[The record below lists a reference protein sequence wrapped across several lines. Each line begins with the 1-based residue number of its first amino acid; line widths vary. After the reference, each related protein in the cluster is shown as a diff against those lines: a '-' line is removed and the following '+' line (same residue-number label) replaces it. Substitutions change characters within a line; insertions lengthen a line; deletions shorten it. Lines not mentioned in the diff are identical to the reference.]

1 MRGVLAWPNPGRP
14 VETDTLFQAASLT
27 KPVSAIIAAAAAEA
41 RLIDLEADV
50 AGMLSSW
57 QLPPT
62 PNAGPITPRMLFA
75 HRAGTNVRGFPGY
88 RLDEQL
94 PDLPRILNGV
104 RDKNE
109 PIRVVTEPGSRWT
122 YSGGGYLIAQLAIE
136 DHTGLTWED
145 LANTLVFEPLALE
158 LSTYQILDE
167 SHRNQVAV
175 GYRPDGTE
183 VAGGGWHLY
192 PETAPA
198 SLWTTATEYSAIVID
213 LMRSRHNG
221 TGLLLGRETA
231 ELMLDPD
238 FPLGFAVSRERGG
251 IAISHDGHNE
261 GYRSE
266 FVALPHLGEG
276 VVVMTNNDTG
286 DAVTRALIDAVADE
300 LDWPWTGWST
310 PLWAVLLAFMGH
322 SRRFRVVRNPEETA

>member
-1 MRGVLAWPNPGRP
+1 M
-14 VETDTLFQAASLT
+14 
-27 KPVSAIIAAAAAEA
+27 
-41 RLIDLEADV
+41 
-50 AGMLSSW
+50 
-57 QLPPT
+57 
-62 PNAGPITPRMLFA
+62 
-75 HRAGTNVRGFPGY
+75 
-88 RLDEQL
+88 
-94 PDLPRILNGV
+94 
-104 RDKNE
+104 
-109 PIRVVTEPGSRWT
+109 
-122 YSGGGYLIAQLAIE
+122 
-136 DHTGLTWED
+136 
-145 LANTLVFEPLALE
+145 FEPLALE

-251 IAISHDGHNE
+251 IAISHDGHNK

-266 FVALPHLGEG
+266 LVALPQLGEG